1 MATYSSQAIPG
12 VRESTRE
19 GSGGE
24 DDNEEILDPRVKEEL
39 DRLNSS
45 TVEINRL
52 EQDLEELQA
61 AFRQTL
67 TESAYVLKS
76 QASFLGKCINHAR
89 PYYDAVRKAKQSQ
102 IETQRAALKY
112 ERACSSHQ
120 AAKKMLAI
128 AEQKLVSTSKEH
140 KVLDPAWQEMLNQA
154 VLKVMEADKERALSE
169 REHLHTARA
178 FSEAGNKVSEL
189 RTKLKSA
196 INKSR
201 PYFDLKMKYD
211 QILETHKRQ
220 VEATQEG
227 LQESKRKYSSALKNL
242 EEISEEIHEMRRSR
256 ESLNTILLEREEG
269 VGAESPEGDL
279 SHDTCTQSSAS
290 EIWVGAGPVKAAYG
304 FTIGLVSASAEVKGL
319 AEEQTDVLPVGER
332 DEDPEGCNFLDE
344 QQRDFACED
353 EELRVDK
360 DRVSEGHLQ
369 QEKLGTAGDE
379 MCENTIK
386 DRHVSCGSETR
397 SDVDFPE
404 RASGSDCKDVK
415 GEEVTG
421 DDLLG
426 SQFTGTEEEV
436 SRVPLGDAIETS
448 NGVEHS
454 LGEGRL
460 RSAVDSCADHS
471 GENDIQDSVAVGAPL
486 SDPQACNRL
495 TENESNQGSTDSVT
509 PRKVDQACEGGE
521 ISEAIPLEASE
532 ERVPEQSIRRGESDV
547 RNDVG
552 QRSVDR
558 EISEETI
565 DDARG
570 LEPTGSEQNAGI
582 GETGT
587 GSKIQSDSDQGE
599 AKNTVKEGET
609 VSQELATK
617 NVSAQSTGKEES
629 ETERDIQDICSQSP
643 VDLEAVDEAG
653 CLPQTDETSP

>member
-1 MATYSSQAIPG
+1 
-12 VRESTRE
+12 
-19 GSGGE
+19 
-24 DDNEEILDPRVKEEL
+24 
-39 DRLNSS
+39 
-45 TVEINRL
+45 
-52 EQDLEELQA
+52 
-61 AFRQTL
+61 
-67 TESAYVLKS
+67 
-76 QASFLGKCINHAR
+76 
-89 PYYDAVRKAKQSQ
+89 
-102 IETQRAALKY
+102 
-112 ERACSSHQ
+112 
-120 AAKKMLAI
+120 
-128 AEQKLVSTSKEH
+128 
-140 KVLDPAWQEMLNQA
+140 
-154 VLKVMEADKERALSE
+154 
-169 REHLHTARA
+169 
-178 FSEAGNKVSEL
+178 
-189 RTKLKSA
+189 
-196 INKSR
+196 
-201 PYFDLKMKYD
+201 
-211 QILETHKRQ
+211 
-220 VEATQEG
+220 
-227 LQESKRKYSSALKNL
+227 
-242 EEISEEIHEMRRSR
+242 MRRSR

-319 AEEQTDVLPVGER
+319 AEEQTDDLPVGER

-344 QQRDFACED
+344 QQREFACED

-360 DRVSEGHLQ
+360 DSVSEGHLQ
-369 QEKLGTAGDE
+369 QEKLGTADDE

-386 DRHVSCGSETR
+386 DRDVSCGSETR
-397 SDVDFPE
+397 SDVVFPE
-404 RASGSDCKDVK
+404 RASGSDYEDLKGEEATEDDLRGSQFTVT
-415 GEEVTG
+415 GEEVT
-421 DDLLG
+421 
-426 SQFTGTEEEV
+426 
-436 SRVPLGDAIETS
+436 RVPLGDAIETS
-448 NGVEHS
+448 NGVEHG

-460 RSAVDSCADHS
+460 SSAVDSCADHS
-471 GENDIQDSVAVGAPL
+471 GENDIQESVAVGAPL
-486 SDPQACNRL
+486 SDPQACNRI
-495 TENESNQGSTDSVT
+495 TEDESNQGSADSVT

-565 DDARG
+565 DDARD
-570 LEPTGSEQNAGI
+570 LEPTGSEQNAVI

-629 ETERDIQDICSQSP
+629 ETERDIQYICSQSP

>member
-201 PYFDLKMKYD
+201 PYFDLKTKYD

-256 ESLNTILLEREEG
+256 DSLNTILLEREEG

-279 SHDTCTQSSAS
+279 SHDTQSSAS

-304 FTIGLVSASAEVKGL
+304 FTIGVVSASAEVKGL
-319 AEEQTDVLPVGER
+319 AEEQTDDLPVGER

-344 QQRDFACED
+344 HQRDFACED

-360 DRVSEGHLQ
+360 DSVSEGHLQ

-386 DRHVSCGSETR
+386 GRDVSCGSETR
-397 SDVDFPE
+397 SDVVFPE
-404 RASGSDCKDVK
+404 RASGSDYKDVK
-415 GEEVTG
+415 GEEVTE
-421 DDLLG
+421 DDLTG

-436 SRVPLGDAIETS
+436 TRVPLGDAIETS
-448 NGVEHS
+448 NGAEHS

-460 RSAVDSCADHS
+460 SSAVDSCADHS
-471 GENDIQDSVAVGAPL
+471 GENDIQDSVAVEAPL
-486 SDPQACNRL
+486 SDPQPCNRI
-495 TENESNQGSTDSVT
+495 TEDESIRNQGSADSVT
-509 PRKVDQACEGGE
+509 PCKVGQACEGGE

-532 ERVPEQSIRRGESDV
+532 ETVPEQSIRRDESDV

-565 DDARG
+565 DDAGG
-570 LEPTGSEQNAGI
+570 LEPTGSEQNVGI

-587 GSKIQSDSDQGE
+587 GSKVQSDSDQGQ

-609 VSQELATK
+609 VSQERATK
-617 NVSAQSTGKEES
+617 NVSAESTEKEES